1 MVRFIKSEQ
10 YNDSAFTDENS
21 LARLG
26 VSAPDWISRK
36 MTYLYGKD
44 AATKFSFLATTEG
57 QGNVTYQSEGR
68 LGNKAK
74 EVNDVMFKWAVMGK
88 MRHTVC
94 MSGAISYTG
103 ELAKPGI
110 GNGQFLLSMTDRF
123 AIKDYGLL
131 SPDGKTQLQIL
142 TAPRKNGAN
151 YEVYAQL
158 RKGNPLEYV
167 DPTTLAKGQHWLL
180 IAPKVSESGSRG
192 NESRSM
198 SYNTMYNQTSFDRY
212 TKKIEGNMANKVA
225 VFEFSGSD
233 TNNGEPT
240 NLWINEEQRQF
251 DIWIREMKNT
261 DLYLQEYN
269 RVNGEIPLKYYENDK
284 PIPIGAGVRE
294 SIVEFGQHI
303 TYAEYLPLKLI
314 DKVLLQMIDGKTDT
328 GKMDFIAHGGRGFGR
343 MMHNSI
349 MADAQARGFSY
360 KLGDVNIS
368 MKDGKLSYGEYFAKY
383 TMPEGHTIT
392 YMHDSAFDKE
402 GSLAE
407 LDIANGKF
415 GPDGLPLSSYTG
427 AIIDYSLRE
436 GERNVELVAMKG
448 QSWIAGVYEGMS
460 PIPSVWK
467 VGNKNLGSVKQLAT
481 DKDEAT
487 YEIKTSSSINIKDA
501 SRCVLFEMKR

>member
-1 MVRFIKSEQ
+1 MVRFIEKQ
-10 YNDSAFTDENS
+10 AYNTDAFTDENS

-26 VSAPDWISRK
+26 VSSPDWISRK
-36 MTYLYGKD
+36 MTYIYGKE

-57 QGNVTYQSEGR
+57 QGNVKYQSEGR
-68 LGNKAK
+68 LGSKAK
-74 EVNDVMFKWAVMGK
+74 EVNDVQYQWAVMGK
-88 MRHTVC
+88 MKHTVE
-94 MSGAISYTG
+94 MSGTISYTG
-103 ELAKPGI
+103 QLAKPGL
-110 GNGQFLLSMTDRF
+110 GNTQFTIAMKTRM

-131 SPDGKTQLQIL
+131 SPDGRTQLQIL
-142 TAPRKNGAN
+142 TTPKPSGSVFTAI
-151 YEVYAQL
+151 VQL
-158 RKGNPLEYV
+158 RKGNPNEYV
-167 DPTTLAKGQHWLL
+167 DPTTLAKGKHWLL

-198 SYNTMYNQTSFDRY
+198 SYNKMYNQTSFDRY

-233 TNNGEPT
+233 TKDGSPT

-269 RVNGEIPLKYYENDK
+269 RHNGETPLKYYENEK

-294 SIVEFGQHI
+294 SVIEFGQHI
-303 TYAEYLPLKLI
+303 TYGEYLPLKLI
-314 DKVLLQMIDGKTDT
+314 DKTLLQMIDGKSDT

-343 MMHNSI
+343 TLHNSL
-349 MADAQARGFSY
+349 MADAEARGYSF
-360 KLGDVNIS
+360 KLGDVNVS
-368 MKDGKLSYGEYFAKY
+368 SNGGKLSYGEYFNQY
-383 TMPEGHTIT
+383 RMPEGHTIT
-392 YMHDSAFDKE
+392 YMHDSAFDRE

-407 LDIANGKF
+407 LDIANGNF
-415 GPDGLPLSSYTG
+415 GPDGLPISSYTG
-427 AIIDYSLRE
+427 VILDYSMRE
-436 GERNVELVAMKG
+436 GERNIDLVAMKG

-460 PIPSVWK
+460 PIPAAWR
-467 VGNKNLGSVKQLAT
+467 VGNTVDSIKKLAT

-501 SRCVLFEMKR
+501 SRCILFEMER